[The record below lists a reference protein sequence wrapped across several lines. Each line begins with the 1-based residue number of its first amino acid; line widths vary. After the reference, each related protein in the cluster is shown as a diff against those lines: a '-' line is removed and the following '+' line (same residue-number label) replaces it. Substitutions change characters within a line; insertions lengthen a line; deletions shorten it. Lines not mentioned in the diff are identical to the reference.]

1 MASDKAQLNRH
12 VHFKKTLEDVGDVVV
27 DVERGLVEDTG
38 KYLNKA
44 IAFIK
49 IDYFTN
55 NNKCTYVS
63 QGVFEY
69 ALYIISIDLRSGRKV
84 ELSSNNEVPKVEVTT
99 SVAVETTPIQV
110 KIYTEEKDEK
120 EAEVEKKPTEKP
132 KAAKNKES
140 NCRIE
145 KCEEKE
151 KAATKIEEIIVEEKK
166 DEDAELCIYG
176 MRGN

>member
-1 MASDKAQLNRH
+1 M
-12 VHFKKTLEDVGDVVV
+12 
-27 DVERGLVEDTG
+27 
-38 KYLNKA
+38 
-44 IAFIK
+44 
-49 IDYFTN
+49 
-55 NNKCTYVS
+55 
-63 QGVFEY
+63 
-69 ALYIISIDLRSGRKV
+69 
-84 ELSSNNEVPKVEVTT
+84 SSNNEVPKVEVTT

-132 KAAKNKES
+132 KAAKNKEL